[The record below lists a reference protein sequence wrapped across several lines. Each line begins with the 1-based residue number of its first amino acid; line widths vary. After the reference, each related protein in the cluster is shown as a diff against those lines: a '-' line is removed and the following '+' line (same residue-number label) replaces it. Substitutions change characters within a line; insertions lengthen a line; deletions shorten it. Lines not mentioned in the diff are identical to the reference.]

1 MSKYNE
7 LDELV
12 LSKINNIPVPFMYL
26 HAGEIH
32 SLCETLSAKKYEG
45 FRVLDR
51 RLQALR
57 KKGLIKSIP
66 GKGWVLCD

>member
-1 MSKYNE
+1 MSKYDE

-26 HAGEIH
+26 HDGEIH

-57 KKGLIKSIP
+57 KKGLIKSIT
-66 GKGWVLCD
+66 GKGWVLCA